1 MTTPCFFKVQV
12 NFNLEKLLNFTLI
25 STHLRQMDDCDLK
38 NLI

>member
-12 NFNLEKLLNFTLI
+12 NFNLEKLLNFTL
-25 STHLRQMDDCDLK
+25 RQMDDCDLK